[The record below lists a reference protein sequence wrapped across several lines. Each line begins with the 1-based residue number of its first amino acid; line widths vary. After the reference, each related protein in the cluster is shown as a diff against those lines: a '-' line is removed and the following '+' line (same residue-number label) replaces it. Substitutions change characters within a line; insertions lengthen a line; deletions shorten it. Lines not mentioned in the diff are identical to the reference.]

1 MTLNLRMICEWYG
14 GCLRV
19 PLRAGAVGARRL
31 EQSVNIPR
39 IALWTALVAVALP
52 AGAAPFNFSTGNPDG
67 LMAMASRPSG
77 TGLTEIEAAD
87 DFVLDVATSLHG
99 GTFTGLLAGATAAD
113 IGDVRIEIYRVFPLD
128 SDTARTQ
135 LVPTRANSP
144 SDVALDELDASASD
158 FGFTVSDQGSF
169 TAANSVLNGIH
180 PSPGQTTGG
189 EGAVTGEEINIA
201 FSFSAPLAL
210 PAGHYFF
217 VPQVGVTA
225 NGGQFYWLSAPKPI
239 VSPGTPFIPD
249 LQTWIRNGDLAPD
262 WLRVGS
268 DIVGS
273 VGGNPAPQF
282 NAAFALTGAP
292 PSTVPEP
299 PTGALLAAALA
310 ALALARGRR
319 SLTVRGR

>member
-1 MTLNLRMICEWYG
+1 M
-14 GCLRV
+14 
-19 PLRAGAVGARRL
+19 
-31 EQSVNIPR
+31 
-39 IALWTALVAVALP
+39 
-52 AGAAPFNFSTGNPDG
+52 
-67 LMAMASRPSG
+67 
-77 TGLTEIEAAD
+77 
-87 DFVLDVATSLHG
+87 
-99 GTFTGLLAGATAAD
+99 
-113 IGDVRIEIYRVFPLD
+113 RIEIYRVFPLD
-128 SDTARTQ
+128 SDTVRTPQ
-135 LVPTRANSP
+135 VPTRANSP
-144 SDVALDELDASASD
+144 SDVAFDEFDASASD
-158 FGFTVSDQGSF
+158 FGFTVIDQGSF
-169 TAANSVLNGIH
+169 TAANSVLNGIN

-189 EGAVTGEEINIA
+189 EGAVTGEEINVD
-201 FSFSAPLAL
+201 FSFTTPLAL

-282 NAAFALTGAP
+282 NAAFSLTGAP

-310 ALALARGRR
+310 ALALARRRR